1 MSEERT
7 NCLEPSGS
15 EQVELASYVSKM
27 GDRRV
32 RVTLWSDGQ
41 YSIEWTLKT
50 GYRTRRVTAV
60 RVSALAMRQ
69 TMLCAMEC
77 ANKTNKPLGW
87 VPENTEVSDGHQNKQ
102 KGNDNE

>member
-1 MSEERT
+1 MSNETAKHNDQPASERS
-7 NCLEPSGS
+7 CPDPADS
-15 EQVELASYVSKM
+15 QRVELASYVSKM

-32 RVTLWSDGQ
+32 TVTLWSDGE
-41 YSIEWTLKT
+41 YSVEWALKT

-77 ANKTNKPLGW
+77 AKKANKPFGW
-87 VPENTEVSDGHQNKQ
+87 IPANSKDR
-102 KGNDNE
+102 DA